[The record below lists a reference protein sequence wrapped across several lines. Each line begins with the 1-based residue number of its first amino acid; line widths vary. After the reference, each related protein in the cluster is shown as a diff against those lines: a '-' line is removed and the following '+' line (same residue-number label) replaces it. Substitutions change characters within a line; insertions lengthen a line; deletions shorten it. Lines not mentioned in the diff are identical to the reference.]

1 MGKLQSQGYSYPY
14 EIEVIVFWNAGGSLH
29 VCKLS
34 QQPVHILIIAHNQT
48 DGNEI
53 FWWKRNNKFTIGV
66 TMVSFPPENT

>member
-53 FWWKRNNKFTIGV
+53 FW
-66 TMVSFPPENT
+66 